1 MANIEYG
8 LLKLAAAK
16 ASGMAFPM
24 GLVAVAAIWVWSA
37 RNRRSV
43 PPRDDSSATTG
54 SIGEADPGGSPRE
67 AAGSAHPT
75 ARARTSYRP
84 VPGAPCRGGTD
95 REALLSQI
103 LEDNIR
109 LREALK

>member
-1 MANIEYG
+1 MANLETG

-16 ASGMAFPM
+16 ASWLVFPLGMI
-24 GLVAVAAIWVWSA
+24 GIAAIWVWRA
-37 RNRRSV
+37 RDRRSP
-43 PPRDDSSATTG
+43 PPRADGRAARR
-54 SIGEADPGGSPRE
+54 GE
-67 AAGSAHPT
+67 
-75 ARARTSYRP
+75 RTSYRP
-84 VPGAPCRGGTD
+84 ASGPSLRGGTD